1 MQTYP
6 VPHRFPLLRRRP
18 QGTFVLVLACVAA
31 MAASPAMAALEEITE
46 AELSGVTA
54 QDGVKLAFTDTS
66 TTVDYLRWN
75 IDNGA
80 GAAFPDYQSWL
91 DLDDITW
98 GGVNGNGSITGS
110 AATAALAFDAGAPG
124 LTDAAALALSLA
136 WTRSRLQIDAFR
148 HSQHAGKSFGR
159 AAYDSSGSFAFH
171 GGVGLFSSGS
181 TRAGMRLIVTDGEWY
196 YRQANNANTTG
207 NEFLWDNLN
216 VNIGFDGG
224 TLGLTN
230 AGLRVATPRLDF
242 NMTWDI
248 GFRGNIATASAFR
261 SDTGYAPYLRYGW
274 TGGLTDVEMILSG
287 GGVRSGGGSGDRT
300 EGVHFSFRG
309 TPATDFAWLIGDPG
323 GAPLLISFTDWV
335 TMPSATYGINAPD
348 ITIDAIQTSAQG
360 PGGFLYEGVNTDTLF
375 AAATPDA
382 GALAVVI
389 RDLKFLS
396 YNTKVLLHDT
406 SAAVVDKTFNWGL
419 VYTVG
424 DLDLN
429 LFVYPGGKGT
439 LNEGIRFDLTLGIQS
454 PGTWN
459 QNSHYMLVDTDPDKN
474 VGVGFV
480 NTNFLITINNGY
492 LSLLPTGME
501 LETLTD
507 FRWRLKSQFGGGF
520 ITDLSTPVRMVDIDM
535 DLHASR
541 INLLFKPPPTGTASG
556 SEYIGYQWDAHFY
569 QLDTT
574 TTAGG
579 DPTRA
584 AVDSADTYI
593 ALSEPSRPLTQLK
606 FGKISGDIGVRG
618 GKISIKASN
627 ESADGYPRLSFEQN
641 LQFGI
646 TAGLSSAE
654 VFEPDPRP
662 QPFIISDFSIGSNNI
677 GAIAIPGGNWF
688 ARFEL
693 KEQI

>member
-1 MQTYP
+1 MQTHLA
-6 VPHRFPLLRRRP
+6 PHRFPLLRHSRP
-18 QGTFVLVLACVAA
+18 QGVFVLALACVAA
-31 MAASPAMAALEEITE
+31 MAVSPAMAALEEITE
-46 AELSGVTA
+46 AELSVVTA
-54 QDGVKLAFTDTS
+54 QDGVKVALTDTS

-80 GAAFPDYQSWL
+80 GAAFPAYQAWL

-98 GGVNGNGSITGS
+98 TGVNSNGSSTGLS
-110 AATAALAFDAGAPG
+110 ATAALAFDAGAPG
-124 LTDAAALALSLA
+124 SASTEGAALALSLV
-136 WTRSRLQIDAFR
+136 WTRSRLRIDAFR
-148 HSQHAGKSFGR
+148 HSQHAGKSFGS
-159 AAYDSSGSFAFH
+159 AAYDSSGSFAFQ
-171 GGVGLFSSGS
+171 GGSGLFNNGS
-181 TRAGMRLIVTDGEWY
+181 TRAGMRLIITDGEWY

-230 AGLRVATPRLDF
+230 AGLRVAAPRLDF

-248 GFRGNIATASAFR
+248 GFRGNMATASAFR

-287 GGVRSGGGSGDRT
+287 GGVRSGGGGGSRT

-348 ITIDAIQTSAQG
+348 ITIDALRLTEQG
-360 PGGFLYEGVNTDTLF
+360 PGGFLYQGVNYDVRP
-375 AAATPDA
+375 ADGQP
-382 GALAVVI
+382 GGLAVVI

-459 QNSHYMLVDTDPDKN
+459 QNSHYMLVDTDPGKN

-507 FRWRLKSQFGGGF
+507 FRWRLKSQFGGGY

-541 INLLFKPPPTGTASG
+541 INLLFQPPPTGTASG
-556 SEYIGYQWDAHFY
+556 SEYIGYQWDARLY
-569 QLDTT
+569 QGTVGAT
-574 TTAGG
+574 PAGI
-579 DPTRA
+579 A
-584 AVDSADTYI
+584 SADTYI
-593 ALSEPSRPLTQLK
+593 AISEPSRPLTQVK

-646 TAGLSSAE
+646 TAGLSADDA
-654 VFEPDPRP
+654 FTAPAAA
-662 QPFIISDFSIGSNNI
+662 QPFIISDFSIGTNNI